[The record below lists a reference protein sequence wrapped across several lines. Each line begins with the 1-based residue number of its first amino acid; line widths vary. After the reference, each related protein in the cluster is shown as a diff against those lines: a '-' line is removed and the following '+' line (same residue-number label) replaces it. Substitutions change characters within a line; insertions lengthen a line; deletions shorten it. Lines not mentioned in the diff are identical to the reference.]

1 MDGALPLPLAGEGW
15 GGGDVAPVLAERAPP
30 PHALLGTLPRKRERV
45 KKATPRKTSTI
56 LLHPAVAE
64 HINHALPD
72 RRLGGL

>member
-1 MDGALPLPLAGEGW
+1 VGERL
-15 GGGDVAPVLAERAPP
+15 APVLAERAPTRL
-30 PHALLGTLPRKRERV
+30 ALLGTLRASFARLDPRKLERV